1 MQQQTQSA
9 TTADLMRFAYELER
23 IRQSYLVARD
33 AISEHRR
40 AEDAASER
48 GDRRGVIEAL
58 EFVVGWTQTTFD
70 LYAQFC
76 ILVAEI
82 DPATSVA
89 QKLAVIGAPV
99 ELESSFEPSAGIV
112 DMLGAGVDSTPGAP
126 GGLHQLRLWGSDEG
140 VRLCAQ
146 RVRASLGWLRATLGV
161 EERGAVVCEC
171 PQVLM

>member
-1 MQQQTQSA
+1 
-9 TTADLMRFAYELER
+9 MRFAYEFEP

-33 AISEHRR
+33 AIAEHRR
-40 AEDAASER
+40 AEDAASDR
-48 GDRRGVIEAL
+48 GDRRGVIETL
-58 EFVVGWTQTTFD
+58 EWVTGWTQTTFD

-82 DPATSVA
+82 DAATSAA
-89 QKLAVIGAPV
+89 QKLAIIGALV
-99 ELESSFEPSAGIV
+99 ELESAFGPSEGIA
-112 DMLGAGVDSTPGAP
+112 DMLGAAIDSTPGAP

-146 RVRASLGWLRATLGV
+146 RARAILGWLRATLGV
-161 EERGAVVCEC
+161 EERGAVVREC